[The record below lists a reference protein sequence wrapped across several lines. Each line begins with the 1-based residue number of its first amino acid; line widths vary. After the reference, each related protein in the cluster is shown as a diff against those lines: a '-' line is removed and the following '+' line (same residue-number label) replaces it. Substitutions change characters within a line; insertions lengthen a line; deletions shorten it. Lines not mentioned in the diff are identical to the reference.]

1 MAFIFLT
8 LQIET
13 LHRRTPLCENQMEN
27 KYQKRALFQDNQ
39 QNRRTYSFQGN
50 VETLRVNFEKNHISF
65 LPSLVSPL
73 TKCVTPVYG
82 AKMRTSRNLSYRH
95 YLCFLEGEKESSLVV
110 TQSAEGFSRRTKSSK
125 RCGGTFQ

>member
-8 LQIET
+8 LLIEP

-65 LPSLVSPL
+65 FTFPGFS
-73 TKCVTPVYG
+73 
-82 AKMRTSRNLSYRH
+82 ADKMCDSCLWREDAH
-95 YLCFLEGEKESSLVV
+95 V
-110 TQSAEGFSRRTKSSK
+110 TQFVISTLSVFSRRRERIQFSCDAIS
-125 RCGGTFQ
+125 GGIFSTY

>member
-50 VETLRVNFEKNHISF
+50 VETLRVNFEKKILF
-65 LPSLVSPL
+65 LLPSLVSPL
-73 TKCVTPVYG
+73 TKCVTLVCV
-82 AKMRTSRNLSYRH
+82 AKMRPSYHLSYPHHLR
-95 YLCFLEGEKESSLVV
+95 FRGGKESSLVV
-110 TQSAEGFSRRTKSSK
+110 TQSAEGFSLRTTSSK
-125 RCGGTFQ
+125 RCVGTFQ